1 MEFTRALK
9 RGMSG
14 DDVKYMQSCLV
25 ALKYNLGS
33 SGADGK
39 FGPKT
44 EAIVK
49 EYQSRYKDAN
59 SNKLTSDG
67 IIGKKTWN
75 AIVRDYEDTKV
86 VKFTRDLK
94 KGMGGADVRY
104 MKDLLFY
111 LGYYSD
117 SIKKISSN
125 TFGNDTVTAVKLYQS
140 HNKDLTGKPLTVDG
154 IIGKATWYA
163 ILRDYNED
171 NKKGERGLLDEYTH
185 ISKEKRKLIEK
196 DLEGVSELR
205 KEIVLEILK
214 YAYDHET
221 SPKVRALYIFGAN
234 LYNADLTLNIAT
246 NAGVEK
252 SYKAHPSYFSD
263 GRKEWMLDRIKEDP
277 NMPASD
283 CSGMEIG
290 YMRKHKLIKATADAT
305 ANSLCGNTYST
316 AITRAQLKPGDWVG
330 KDGHI
335 GTYVG
340 GGFVVEFYGGA
351 YGCQLTNVDNRVGYD
366 FVNKVKKTG
375 KPWTKFRRPKAY

>member
-1 MEFTRALK
+1 MEFTRTLK

-14 DDVKYMQSCLV
+14 DDVKYMQSCLIT
-25 ALKYNLGS
+25 LKYDLGS

-44 EAIVK
+44 EATVK
-49 EYQSRYKDAN
+49 EYQSRYKDADG
-59 SNKLTSDG
+59 NKLTSDG

-86 VKFTRDLK
+86 VKFIRNLK
-94 KGMGGADVRY
+94 KGMSGTDVRY

-117 SIKKISSN
+117 SIKRISSN
-125 TFGNDTVTAVKLYQS
+125 TFGNDTVAAVKLYQS
-140 HNKDLTGKPLTVDG
+140 RNKDLTGKSLTVDG

-171 NKKGERGLLDEYTH
+171 NKKGEGGLLDEYTH

-214 YAYDHET
+214 YAYDHGT
-221 SPKVRALYIFGAN
+221 SSKVRALYIFGAN

-263 GRKEWMLDRIKEDP
+263 GRKEWMLARIKEDP

-305 ANSLCGNTYST
+305 ANRLCGSTYST

-330 KDGHI
+330 KNGHI

-351 YGCQLTNVDNRVGYD
+351 YGCQLTDVDNRIGYD
-366 FVNKVKKTG
+366 FVSKVKKAG
-375 KPWTKFRRPKAY
+375 SPWTKFRRPKAY